1 MHVMKRNKHGS
12 GALRTIFYRVCF
24 KTQIQD
30 LCKNLRGRQIL
41 QTLKCCVKFLKGPF
55 LSVRPCSPT
64 PPPPWNYSC
73 KTKVAVTAQEDTSQ
87 RQRIVVQHPKP
98 AVSLEKTRR
107 GNCEKATRLF
117 RGCGQSHPS
126 PFSFSKTERDCGTAR
141 NEKRTGRHDK
151 KKFAPPCWLARKT
164 ITSTAKAGMN
174 ISNSAGG
181 QRAET
186 AIFLFVQE
194 GFFSQGRG
202 WGTNCFIGSGRQAE
216 FESEKSDIQAFFVGC
231 FSPGKRRKVGHRNFI
246 LAFVKTGRGGCNI
259 LFLGQFPPLLQ
270 KFNGGYLKMF
280 PSVFE

>member
-1 MHVMKRNKHGS
+1 MKCR
-12 GALRTIFYRVCF
+12 A
-24 KTQIQD
+24 
-30 LCKNLRGRQIL
+30 
-41 QTLKCCVKFLKGPF
+41 KFEKGPF

-181 QRAET
+181 RGRKRPFSCLYRKA
-186 AIFLFVQE
+186 LFA
-194 GFFSQGRG
+194 GKGLGDKLFYWIRPP
-202 WGTNCFIGSGRQAE
+202 IGIR
-216 FESEKSDIQAFFVGC
+216 I
-231 FSPGKRRKVGHRNFI
+231 GKK
-246 LAFVKTGRGGCNI
+246 
-259 LFLGQFPPLLQ
+259 
-270 KFNGGYLKMF
+270 
-280 PSVFE
+280 